1 MANTNKNISF
11 ELLLQ
16 SLESDFDSRER
27 ERIFEELK
35 NSNPADDALIGAKLL
50 LEENNWDFAVLKKA
64 FQKTENRIDAL
75 AKAKPKQT
83 SKRNYL
89 KYAAVLLPIAFA
101 IGYFIT
107 EKWKDNS
114 KSIDKY
120 YIKEEGLPNLM
131 SAKKSNWEDLM
142 QLYKSNQLEK
152 AFELSEKMISQKA
165 VNDTANYFHAV
176 IAYDLKKFAVA
187 KEYFGKA
194 TTKKQSVFYNEATF
208 RLGFAL
214 KKLNKNQEA
223 KLQFESVKEDS
234 NNPYQ
239 EEAANIL
246 KVLVLDTS
254 Q

>member
-16 SLESDFDSRER
+16 SLENDFDSRER

-35 NSNPADDALIGAKLL
+35 NSNPADDALLGAKLL
-50 LEENNWDFAVLKKA
+50 LEENNWDFTVLKKA

-83 SKRNYL
+83 SKKNYL
-89 KYAAVLLPIAFA
+89 KYAAILLPIAFA
-101 IGYFIT
+101 LGYFIT
-107 EKWKDNS
+107 GNWNDNAA
-114 KSIDKY
+114 SIDKY

-131 SAKKSNWEDLM
+131 STKKSNWEGLM
-142 QLYKSNQLEK
+142 QLYKSDQLEK

-187 KEYFGKA
+187 KEYFGKV
-194 TTKKQSVFYNEATF
+194 TINSQSVFYNEASF
-208 RLGFAL
+208 RLGFT
-214 KKLNKNQEA
+214 LNKLHQNKEA
-223 KLQFESVKEDS
+223 KLQFESVKEDT

-239 EEAANIL
+239 EEAAKIL
-246 KVLVLDTS
+246 KIR
-254 Q
+254 